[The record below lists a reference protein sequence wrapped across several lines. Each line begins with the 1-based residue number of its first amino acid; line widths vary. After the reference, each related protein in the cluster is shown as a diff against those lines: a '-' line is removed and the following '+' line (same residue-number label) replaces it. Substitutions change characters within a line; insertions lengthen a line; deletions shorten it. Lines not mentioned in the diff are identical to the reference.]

1 MRLFSE
7 IKLVITNL
15 ERKIKLKHKSFSM
28 EKDGFVGHLAET
40 DENSDT
46 AVIVIM
52 GGEKSV
58 LPAIKVAERFAE
70 YGIVGLAVS
79 LYDAEG
85 LPKSVDRIP
94 LDMFKCAI
102 SYLKNELKIKK
113 VSIYGM
119 SMGSLFAAMTA
130 INIGE
135 VDSVIMVSPS
145 HTIFEGSDNKK
156 HMTGHSLMTLNG
168 KEFPFVKQ
176 DFENK
181 AMWQAFN
188 DAYKDKK
195 LEENASIPIEK
206 IKARILLIASD
217 SDESWPAGYSVK
229 YMEKRLKA
237 NNFAYDYKT
246 IIYHNASHALGV
258 LPNKKSHKLLYILMP
273 LAFKNERKFKADCQ
287 KARSLSEKEIIKWIK
302 A

>member
-1 MRLFSE
+1 MLQKCGFKA
-7 IKLVITNL
+7 KLAIANL
-15 ERKIKLKHKSFSM
+15 EREIKLKHKSFSM

-130 INIGE
+130 INIGG
-135 VDSVIMVSPS
+135 VDSAIMVSPLYE
-145 HTIFEGSDNKK
+145 IFEGSDSKK
-156 HMTGHSLMTLNG
+156 HMTGHNMMTYNE
-168 KEFPFVKQ
+168 KEFSVVKQ
-176 DFENK
+176 DFENN
-181 AMWQAFN
+181 AMRQAFN

-195 LEENASIPIEK
+195 LEENASISIEK
-206 IKARILLIASD
+206 IKVR
-217 SDESWPAGYSVK
+217 
-229 YMEKRLKA
+229 
-237 NNFAYDYKT
+237 NYKMDKG
-246 IIYHNASHALGV
+246 IECY
-258 LPNKKSHKLLYILMP
+258 K
-273 LAFKNERKFKADCQ
+273 
-287 KARSLSEKEIIKWIK
+287 
-302 A
+302 